1 MNTSIRI
8 ARVAAVQGLQYVVP
22 LLLLPLVAGWLGLL
36 EFGRLFWFVSAFAL
50 VNAASGFGLE
60 WSGTRKLAQASARA
74 DDWGSTVA
82 SLLRLRLVVTVLGLG
97 LLWVALWVAL
107 GAAPGLEVLAVMLL
121 LSVDSLAN
129 ARYPNY
135 AFFAAGQASR
145 AARVQLEGRLV
156 LAAVV
161 AGAALWGRF
170 GVLIYPLGMALGSTW
185 VALRSHRW
193 LRAQAGWAGLS
204 SAPWSTVRQRALEGL
219 PFFGI
224 TLLSL
229 GYTTANILVVEAV
242 STPEELGYFT
252 ASSKLV
258 VALNSIFI
266 GAVGSVLFRDR
277 LAAAGP
283 DAVGAVHR
291 SALVAVGALGLAI
304 GLGLFLGSEVIV
316 RVYYGTE
323 FAPASASLRWMA
335 WIPLCVG
342 LSNVVGIQGLAA
354 LHRERWLYLPVFLAL
369 GLSVWGN
376 FMWTSAHGA
385 VGASTAWLMAEFALL
400 LVSAV
405 LYRRFSQS

>member
-1 MNTSIRI
+1 M
-8 ARVAAVQGLQYVVP
+8 QGLQYVVP

-170 GVLIYPLGMALGSTW
+170 GVLTYPLGMALGSTW

-193 LRAQAGWAGLS
+193 LRAQAGWTGLS

-376 FMWTSAHGA
+376 FMLTSAHGA

>member
-170 GVLIYPLGMALGSTW
+170 GVLTYPLGMALGSTW
-185 VALRSHRW
+185 VALRSQRW
-193 LRAQAGWAGLS
+193 LRAQAGWTGLS
-204 SAPWSTVRQRALEGL
+204 SAPWSTVRERALEGL

>member
-1 MNTSIRI
+1 
-8 ARVAAVQGLQYVVP
+8 
-22 LLLLPLVAGWLGLL
+22 
-36 EFGRLFWFVSAFAL
+36 
-50 VNAASGFGLE
+50 
-60 WSGTRKLAQASARA
+60 
-74 DDWGSTVA
+74 
-82 SLLRLRLVVTVLGLG
+82 
-97 LLWVALWVAL
+97 
-107 GAAPGLEVLAVMLL
+107 
-121 LSVDSLAN
+121 
-129 ARYPNY
+129 
-135 AFFAAGQASR
+135 
-145 AARVQLEGRLV
+145 
-156 LAAVV
+156 
-161 AGAALWGRF
+161 
-170 GVLIYPLGMALGSTW
+170 
-185 VALRSHRW
+185 
-193 LRAQAGWAGLS
+193 
-204 SAPWSTVRQRALEGL
+204 VRQRALEGL

-376 FMWTSAHGA
+376 FMLTSAHGA

>member
-60 WSGTRKLAQASARA
+60 WSGTRKLAQASACA

-185 VALRSHRW
+185 VALRSQRW
-193 LRAQAGWAGLS
+193 LRAQAGWTGLS
-204 SAPWSTVRQRALEGL
+204 SAPWSTVRERALEGL

>member
-1 MNTSIRI
+1 
-8 ARVAAVQGLQYVVP
+8 VAAVQGLQYVVP

-82 SLLRLRLVVTVLGLG
+82 SLLRLRLAVTVLGLG

-170 GVLIYPLGMALGSTW
+170 GVLTYPLGMALGSTW

-193 LRAQAGWAGLS
+193 LRAQAGWTGLS

>member
-1 MNTSIRI
+1 M
-8 ARVAAVQGLQYVVP
+8 AAVQGLQYVVP

-82 SLLRLRLVVTVLGLG
+82 SLLRLRLAVTVLGLG

-170 GVLIYPLGMALGSTW
+170 GVLTYPLGMALGSTW

-193 LRAQAGWAGLS
+193 LRAQAGWTGLS

>member
-145 AARVQLEGRLV
+145 AAQVQLEGRLV

-161 AGAALWGRF
+161 AGAAFWGRF
-170 GVLIYPLGMALGSTW
+170 GVLTYPLGMALGSTW
-185 VALRSHRW
+185 VALRSQRW
-193 LRAQAGWAGLS
+193 LRAQAGWTGLS
-204 SAPWSTVRQRALEGL
+204 SAPWSTVRERALEGL

>member
-1 MNTSIRI
+1 VNTSIRI

-170 GVLIYPLGMALGSTW
+170 GVLTYPLGMALGSTW

-193 LRAQAGWAGLS
+193 LRAQAGWTGLS

-376 FMWTSAHGA
+376 FMLTSAHGA

>member
-170 GVLIYPLGMALGSTW
+170 GVLTYPLGMALGSTW

-193 LRAQAGWAGLS
+193 LRAQAGWTGLS
-204 SAPWSTVRQRALEGL
+204 SAPWSTVRERALEGL